1 MIEKINQ
8 TFEGD
13 LNDKTP
19 SHKNS
24 LCRIVYVF
32 YLRNQGLKTREIAK
46 KMNCCKSSVNTK
58 LRKHQGFYQFDKN
71 YRKKIDE
78 LFGG

>member
-13 LNDKTP
+13 LNDRTS

-32 YLRNQGLKTREIAK
+32 YLSNQGLKPIEIAN
-46 KMNCCKSSVNTK
+46 KMNYCKSSINTK
-58 LRKHQGFYQFDKN
+58 LKKHQGFYQFDKN

>member
-24 LCRIVYVF
+24 LCRIVYTY
-32 YLRNQGLKTREIAK
+32 YLRNQGLKTREIAD
-46 KMNCCKSSVNTK
+46 KMNCGPQMVNK
-58 LRKHQGFYQFDKN
+58 RLSQHRGFYQFDKN

-78 LFGG
+78 LFSN